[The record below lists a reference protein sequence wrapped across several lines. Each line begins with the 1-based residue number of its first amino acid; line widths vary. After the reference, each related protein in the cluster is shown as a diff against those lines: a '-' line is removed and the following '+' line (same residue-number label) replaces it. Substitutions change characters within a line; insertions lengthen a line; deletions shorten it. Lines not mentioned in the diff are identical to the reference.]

1 MAGGLGS
8 CRIPT
13 ATSSTP
19 RCEAIGVPFE
29 LAIVAGEIGS
39 YKPAHTHWE
48 VFYETTGAD
57 RRGHVHVAQSLFHD
71 IEPANELGIPSI
83 WINRLGEPDDPRPT
97 VTLPGVDA
105 LADALDSLVPVSALM
120 SSLRARCPNCRTF
133 TAVAIGDGYECHR
146 CGSTFAAG
154 LVRVPAAWGSG
165 GEGMAEGARVA
176 LPYPEVAV
184 VERDTLDE
192 QTEAIA
198 EALPARPV
206 AVGGCC
212 CTHVGAATG
221 VARRVERLAVI
232 WIDSHGDLNTPE
244 TSPSGNLWGMP
255 FRMLLDGGVVAPED
269 AALVGARNLDPP
281 EVAFMERA
289 GIDDSIDRAL
299 AGTDAAY
306 VALDLDVLDP
316 SEVDVLIPEPDGPS
330 ADEIEALLRD
340 VAGKARIAGMGV
352 TGVLATERDAALAA
366 RMLAAAGF

>member
-1 MAGGLGS
+1 
-8 CRIPT
+8 
-13 ATSSTP
+13 
-19 RCEAIGVPFE
+19 
-29 LAIVAGEIGS
+29 
-39 YKPAHTHWE
+39 
-48 VFYETTGAD
+48 
-57 RRGHVHVAQSLFHD
+57 
-71 IEPANELGIPSI
+71 
-83 WINRLGEPDDPRPT
+83 
-97 VTLPGVDA
+97 
-105 LADALDSLVPVSALM
+105 
-120 SSLRARCPNCRTF
+120 
-133 TAVAIGDGYECHR
+133 
-146 CGSTFAAG
+146 
-154 LVRVPAAWGSG
+154 
-165 GEGMAEGARVA
+165 MAEGARVA

-184 VERDTLDE
+184 VEWETLDE

-206 AVGGCC
+206 VVGGCC

-255 FRMLLDGGVVAPED
+255 FRMLLDGGVVAPSD

-299 AGTDAAY
+299 TGTDAVY

-316 SEVDVLIPEPDGPS
+316 REVDVLIPEPDGPS

-340 VAGKARIAGMGV
+340 VANKARIAGIGV
-352 TGVLATERDAALAA
+352 TGLLATERNAALAA

>member
-1 MAGGLGS
+1 
-8 CRIPT
+8 
-13 ATSSTP
+13 
-19 RCEAIGVPFE
+19 
-29 LAIVAGEIGS
+29 
-39 YKPAHTHWE
+39 
-48 VFYETTGAD
+48 
-57 RRGHVHVAQSLFHD
+57 
-71 IEPANELGIPSI
+71 
-83 WINRLGEPDDPRPT
+83 
-97 VTLPGVDA
+97 
-105 LADALDSLVPVSALM
+105 
-120 SSLRARCPNCRTF
+120 
-133 TAVAIGDGYECHR
+133 
-146 CGSTFAAG
+146 
-154 LVRVPAAWGSG
+154 
-165 GEGMAEGARVA
+165 MAEGARVA

-184 VERDTLDE
+184 VERETLDE

-206 AVGGCC
+206 VVGGCC

-255 FRMLLDGGVVAPED
+255 FRMLLDGGVVAPSD

-281 EVAFMERA
+281 EVAFMEQA

-299 AGTDAAY
+299 TDTDAVY

-340 VAGKARIAGMGV
+340 VANKARIAGIGV
-352 TGVLATERDAALAA
+352 TGLLATERNAALAV

>member
-1 MAGGLGS
+1 
-8 CRIPT
+8 
-13 ATSSTP
+13 
-19 RCEAIGVPFE
+19 
-29 LAIVAGEIGS
+29 
-39 YKPAHTHWE
+39 
-48 VFYETTGAD
+48 
-57 RRGHVHVAQSLFHD
+57 
-71 IEPANELGIPSI
+71 
-83 WINRLGEPDDPRPT
+83 
-97 VTLPGVDA
+97 
-105 LADALDSLVPVSALM
+105 
-120 SSLRARCPNCRTF
+120 
-133 TAVAIGDGYECHR
+133 
-146 CGSTFAAG
+146 
-154 LVRVPAAWGSG
+154 
-165 GEGMAEGARVA
+165 MAEGARVA

-281 EVAFMERA
+281 EVEFMERT

-299 AGTDAAY
+299 AGTDAVY

-330 ADEIEALLRD
+330 ADEIDALLRD
-340 VAGKARIAGMGV
+340 VASKARIAGMGV
-352 TGVLATERDAALAA
+352 TGLLATERDAALAA